1 MPIDPMKRFKVG
13 DRVGFSRP
21 FLEGVGVG
29 SNDPKWHLFGTVVGF
44 QQPRYVRVKF
54 DGEDEPKA
62 IAAVNLA
69 KP

>member
-1 MPIDPMKRFKVG
+1 MEQFKIG

-21 FLEGVGVG
+21 FLQGIGVGPA
-29 SNDPKWHLFGTVVGF
+29 DPKWRLFGIVVGF

-54 DGEDEPKA
+54 DGEESPRA
-62 IAAVNLA
+62 VAAVNLA